1 MVIDVE
7 DHDEGSKNSA
17 INLSLKNNLTK
28 LFKKKLLIED
38 QPKADFPTIVN
49 SPQNEKTVN
58 LSLPKD
64 AKLLSPT
71 ETQISSPKYKNLFFK
86 KLTEKEKVAAVSPP
100 K

>member
-49 SPQNEKTVN
+49 SP
-58 LSLPKD
+58 
-64 AKLLSPT
+64 
-71 ETQISSPKYKNLFFK
+71 
-86 KLTEKEKVAAVSPP
+86 
-100 K
+100 